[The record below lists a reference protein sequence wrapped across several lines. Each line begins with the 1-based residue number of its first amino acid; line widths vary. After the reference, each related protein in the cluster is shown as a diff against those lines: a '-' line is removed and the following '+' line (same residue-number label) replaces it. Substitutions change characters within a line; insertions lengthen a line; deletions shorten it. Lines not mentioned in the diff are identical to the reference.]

1 MSRFVSNVSKMF
13 PKVET
18 GFHQSYQ
25 CVVRE
30 NRKCFHVSTPVTPGN
45 VKTVGCAS
53 TFGNSTRLFK
63 GYLSLYQN

>member
-30 NRKCFHVSTPVTPGN
+30 NRICFHVSTPGD
-45 VKTVGCAS
+45 
-53 TFGNSTRLFK
+53 TRKCENGRLRFHVWK
-63 GYLSLYQN
+63 LDQII